1 MYIKAALI
9 ISLVLSQ
16 AGCAMTS
23 VRYFTASDYD
33 RAVML
38 FDNGMLFE
46 ARDKARGIRE
56 EDPSYAAAAKLLS
69 DINELSL
76 QISRRH
82 VALAEDY
89 EKAGAYQAAV
99 SEYNTALSYDPSIQY
114 ARSRAALLAEA
125 VKEGRKLDAE
135 QSKTASLTQKKKN
148 RRDERED
155 KEDAE
160 TVAVAHYSKGR
171 AHLDT
176 RTYSKAIEELKLVL
190 RYSPNYRDTQELINR
205 AVKERDRAADEHI
218 KKGITLFQAEELDL
232 AIREWD
238 YVLEIDPD
246 NEVAADYRRRA
257 EVILERLKN
266 IRERQGIRRS
276 S

>member
-1 MYIKAALI
+1 LYLKAVLI
-9 ISLVLSQ
+9 IALVLLQ
-16 AGCAMTS
+16 AGCAKTS
-23 VRYFTASDYD
+23 VRYLTASDYD
-33 RAVML
+33 RAVIL

-46 ARDKARGIRE
+46 AREKAQGIQKQ
-56 EDPSYAAAAKLLS
+56 DPSYAAAAKLLS

-76 QISRRH
+76 RISRRH
-82 VALAEDY
+82 LALAEDY
-89 EKAGAYQAAV
+89 EKAGAYRAAV

-114 ARSRAALLAEA
+114 ARNRAALLAEA
-125 VKEGRKLDAE
+125 IKEGKKLDAE
-135 QSKTASLTQKKKN
+135 QSKTASLAQKKN
-148 RRDERED
+148 RRED

-160 TVAVAHYSKGR
+160 TAAGAHYSKGR

-176 RTYSKAIEELKLVL
+176 KAYSKAIDELKLAL

-232 AIREWD
+232 AMREWD
-238 YVLEIDPD
+238 YALEIDPD

-266 IRERQGIRRS
+266 IREKQGIRRS